1 MQELAKKVLSHLRIL
16 LKTAGFRKCTER
28 ITHRRTP
35 FFDQLETRR
44 LLATFG
50 ITPQYDVEV
59 TPDIIYRDDA
69 KVGYGTNDGVTD
81 KSLKLDLY
89 QPTGDNLPET
99 LPAAILIHGGGF
111 VGGDKA
117 QGTFVDLSND
127 FASRGY
133 VAVSINYRLFGDS
146 PPPAKETQFSDLD
159 ERYDTFVAGVEDAFH
174 AVKWMK
180 DSADTLGIDPNRI
193 MLGGHSAGGF
203 LSLATGMF
211 DAQDVSEFSYM
222 DLDISQLQVAALLDG
237 AGSMNGT
244 EYTIDAND
252 PPTFI
257 LHSEDDATVTYDNA
271 QKIAT
276 ELGNHNVAYEFP
288 LITTAGHGL
297 DEKLDTVVDG
307 VVVSDQMFA
316 FFEQKL
322 DLDEL
327 IPTFNWHNEN
337 LSEDVNGDGSVT
349 PFDAL
354 MLINELNNAGAYQ
367 LPLSKPGESPFYD
380 VNKDGWITPSDVI
393 QVINVL
399 NSGPHSAAFS
409 LSLTDVNNEPT
420 SNISVDEVFY
430 INLSVED
437 ISAAEAGVFAAYVDL
452 YIPET
457 HLEYAGNAEFTAPY
471 TNAPSGTV
479 NNGSELD
486 EWGAFAGLD
495 KVGSGSIVVSRIP
508 VRAIASGS
516 ALLVLEPADESPF
529 NDVLIY
535 DRATPLDALEV
546 VYRSFEFNILE
557 NAESE
562 YINELAMSNGSHV
575 QSDL

>member
-1 MQELAKKVLSHLRIL
+1 
-16 LKTAGFRKCTER
+16 
-28 ITHRRTP
+28 
-35 FFDQLETRR
+35 
-44 LLATFG
+44 
-50 ITPQYDVEV
+50 
-59 TPDIIYRDDA
+59 
-69 KVGYGTNDGVTD
+69 
-81 KSLKLDLY
+81 
-89 QPTGDNLPET
+89 
-99 LPAAILIHGGGF
+99 
-111 VGGDKA
+111 
-117 QGTFVDLSND
+117 
-127 FASRGY
+127 
-133 VAVSINYRLFGDS
+133 
-146 PPPAKETQFSDLD
+146 
-159 ERYDTFVAGVEDAFH
+159 
-174 AVKWMK
+174 MK
-180 DSADTLGIDPNRI
+180 DSADTLGIDPSRI

-276 ELGNHNVAYEFP
+276 ELGNHTVAYEFP

-316 FFEQKL
+316 FFEQEL

-327 IPTFNWHNEN
+327 NPAFNWHNEN

-354 MLINELNNAGAYQ
+354 MLINELNRAGAYQ

-380 VNKDGWITPSDVI
+380 VNKDGWITPSDAI
-393 QVINVL
+393 QIINVL
-399 NSGPHSAAFS
+399 NGGPHSAAFS
-409 LSLTDVNNEPT
+409 LFLTDLNNEPT
-420 SNISVDEVFY
+420 SSISVDEVFY

-471 TNAPSGTV
+471 ANAPSGTF
-479 NNGSELD
+479 NNGGELD
-486 EWGAFAGLD
+486 EWGAFAGMD
-495 KVGSGSIVVSRIP
+495 KVGSGSILVSRIP
-508 VRAIASGS
+508 VRAIASGH

-529 NDVLIY
+529 HDVLIY

-546 VYRSFEFNILE
+546 VYNSFDFNILE
-557 NAESE
+557 NAEGE
-562 YINELAMSNGSHV
+562 YINELALSQTNTV
-575 QSDL
+575 FDY

>member
-1 MQELAKKVLSHLRIL
+1 
-16 LKTAGFRKCTER
+16 
-28 ITHRRTP
+28 
-35 FFDQLETRR
+35 
-44 LLATFG
+44 
-50 ITPQYDVEV
+50 
-59 TPDIIYRDDA
+59 
-69 KVGYGTNDGVTD
+69 
-81 KSLKLDLY
+81 
-89 QPTGDNLPET
+89 
-99 LPAAILIHGGGF
+99 
-111 VGGDKA
+111 
-117 QGTFVDLSND
+117 
-127 FASRGY
+127 
-133 VAVSINYRLFGDS
+133 
-146 PPPAKETQFSDLD
+146 
-159 ERYDTFVAGVEDAFH
+159 
-174 AVKWMK
+174 
-180 DSADTLGIDPNRI
+180 

-211 DAQDVSEFSYM
+211 DVQDVSEFSYM
-222 DLDISQLQVAALLDG
+222 DLDVSQLQVAALLDG

-257 LHSEDDATVTYDNA
+257 LHSADDATVTYDNA

-297 DEKLDTVVDG
+297 DAKLDTVVDG

-316 FFEQKL
+316 FFEQEL

-327 IPTFNWHNEN
+327 NPAFNWHNEN

-354 MLINELNNAGAYQ
+354 MLINELNRAGAYQ
-367 LPLSKPGESPFYD
+367 LPLSKPGDSPFYD
-380 VNKDGWITPSDVI
+380 VNKDGWITPSDAI
-393 QVINVL
+393 QIINVL
-399 NSGPHSAAFS
+399 NGGPHSAAFS
-409 LSLTDVNNEPT
+409 LFLTDVNNEPT
-420 SNISVDEVFY
+420 SSISVDEVFY

-479 NNGSELD
+479 NNGGELD

-495 KVGSGSIVVSRIP
+495 KVGSGSLVVSRIP

-516 ALLVLEPADESPF
+516 ALLVLEPADE
-529 NDVLIY
+529 
-535 DRATPLDALEV
+535 
-546 VYRSFEFNILE
+546 
-557 NAESE
+557 
-562 YINELAMSNGSHV
+562 
-575 QSDL
+575 